1 MEKKEILIDEE
12 TLQKRINE
20 LAEQITNDY
29 KGQELTVICI
39 LKGSMYFFTDL
50 TKRIKLDTNIEFMR
64 LSSYVGENST
74 GKINIK
80 LDLENSIQGKNVLIV
95 EDIID
100 SGKTMAFLLDYLTLK
115 NPNSIKL
122 CVLLDKPERRTV
134 ENINADYVGFT
145 IPNRFVI
152 GYGLDLDEKYRNL
165 PEINCITTDND
176 KTLEND
182 KNAIKKQL
190 VKNYKRTDI

>member
-50 TKRIKLDTNIEFMR
+50 TKKIKLDTNIEFMR

-80 LDLENSIQGKNVLIV
+80 LDLENSIQGKDVLIV

>member
-1 MEKKEILIDEE
+1 MEKRKVLIDEK
-12 TLQKRINE
+12 TLQERINE

-29 KGQELTVICI
+29 EGKEITIICI

-74 GKINIK
+74 GKVNIK
-80 LDLENSIQGKNVLIV
+80 LDLESSIKDKDILIV

-100 SGKTMAFLLDYLTLK
+100 SGKTMAFLLDYLALK

-165 PEINCITTDND
+165 PEINCITSDND
-176 KTLEND
+176 KILEED

-190 VKNYKRTDI
+190 VRNQKKN